1 MRTLLNK
8 TFLTGA
14 SALSILSLLLV
25 APLSVSAQET
35 IEERTG
41 ETDFTE
47 TVEIE
52 TNDVDQDV
60 MNSSDMEMD
69 SDVNEMDV
77 EDADIDEMGVEDA
90 DIESDIDY
98 SDDDDSDIEAESYS
112 NSPRAL
118 W

>member
-8 TFLTGA
+8 TFLAGA

-35 IEERTG
+35 IEESTG

-47 TVEIE
+47 TVEVE
-52 TNDVDQDV
+52 SNDVDQEV
-60 MNSSDMEMD
+60 MNSSNMD
-69 SDVNEMDV
+69 SDVDEMDF
-77 EDADIDEMGVEDA
+77 EDSDM
-90 DIESDIDY
+90 ESDIDY